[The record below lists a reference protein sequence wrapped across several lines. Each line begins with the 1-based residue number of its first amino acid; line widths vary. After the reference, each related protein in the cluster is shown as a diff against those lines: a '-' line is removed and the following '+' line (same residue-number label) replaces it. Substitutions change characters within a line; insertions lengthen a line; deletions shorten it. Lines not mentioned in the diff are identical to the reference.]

1 MKTAVRRVLL
11 MSALMSPTA
20 LYALGLGEIRL
31 NSALNQP
38 FDAEIELVSAA
49 QEDLAALRASLASSD
64 TFLRYGLD
72 RPAYLSDFT
81 FRVVRSGGK
90 DVLKVT
96 SPRPVTEPF
105 VTLLVEANW
114 PRGRLLRE
122 YTVLLDP
129 PVFAPAPA
137 ASEPAVA
144 VPRASAPARVATPAR
159 TEPAATPTMTPSE
172 PAPRRAAAAVA
183 AEPGSTYKVQPRDTL
198 WEIASAAYPG
208 TRADV
213 NRAMVAI
220 YQSNPQAF
228 SGNINLLRAGSELD
242 MPSSGDVSAI
252 SASAAADEVAR
263 QYKLWQEGSAAAPAV
278 AADGGRLRL
287 VTPEQGSATPSTA
300 TQPAPSAA
308 GSADLQSR
316 VQQLEAELAEARRLL
331 EVRNAELATLQGAA
345 APATEPAMPVA
356 EPAPAEGEA
365 AAVPAEPSPAAGEPQ
380 PEPEAAA
387 PPEPEPQPAAKPVA
401 PAEEP
406 APSLFDRLR
415 DYWWALLA
423 LLAAALGI
431 AVFQRRRQG
440 SGSTEVD
447 LEEALGR
454 PTGDLRTRVTTA
466 AGPREP
472 SIVVEERKAAEPV
485 PAKVAPVSAVAAAT
499 AAPEPSRRPVAIDD
513 TLSGEGPVNIE
524 AGDPLAEADF
534 HMAYGLYDQAADLVQ
549 VAAKREPQR
558 RDLKLKLLEIFFVWG
573 NKDRFLEVAREM
585 GASRA
590 NAQPGEWDKV
600 LIMGRQLAPEDPL
613 FAGPVRSVPESLDM
627 ELNAADVPLDIE
639 LTATKVGTLPDVDLT
654 ATAPRVEG
662 GEGGLDFVL
671 DEPVRGADEDA
682 ALAPTVE
689 TPRIKRASSDEPTAE
704 VPIEDLGLDVGD
716 VEGLDDLDDLATELT
731 QKTRGAVEDTVERPV
746 IARGQEPEDDL
757 LSSTSIMGGDTI
769 AQMID
774 EREPGVI
781 DLSDATGVM
790 PGLETGT
797 LEVTGLMPK
806 PDFAL
811 DAEAATMSEVGTK
824 LDLARA
830 YIDMGDPEGARS
842 ILDEVLKEGNP
853 NQRKEAER
861 LLAGLP

>member
-129 PVFAPAPA
+129 PVFAPTPVAAEPPVAAP
-137 ASEPAVA
+137 
-144 VPRASAPARVATPAR
+144 RTSAPAKAAAPVRA
-159 TEPAATPTMTPSE
+159 EPAPPPAMMPSE
-172 PAPRRAAAAVA
+172 PASRRAAAAVA
-183 AEPGSTYKVQPRDTL
+183 AEPGSTYRVQPRDTL

-228 SGNINLLRAGSELD
+228 GGNINVLRAGSELN

-263 QYKLWQEGSAAAPAV
+263 QYKLWQEGSASAPAA

-300 TQPAPSAA
+300 TQPAPSAE
-308 GSADLQSR
+308 GSAGLQSR

-345 APATEPAMPVA
+345 APAA
-356 EPAPAEGEA
+356 ETAAPAAEGAPVEGEV
-365 AAVPAEPSPAAGEPQ
+365 AAVPAESAPAAGEPQ
-380 PEPEAAA
+380 PEPEVAAQ
-387 PPEPEPQPAAKPVA
+387 PEPEPKPEAQPAA

-415 DYWWALLA
+415 EYWWALLA

-431 AVFQRRRQG
+431 AVLLRRRQG
-440 SGSTEVD
+440 SASAEVD

-454 PTGDLRTRVTTA
+454 RTDDLRTRVTA
-466 AGPREP
+466 AAPREP
-472 SIVVEERKAAEPV
+472 SIVVEERKAAEPAQ
-485 PAKVAPVSAVAAAT
+485 AKVVPVAAAAAAT

-534 HMAYGLYDQAADLVQ
+534 HMAYGLYDQAADLVL

-613 FAGPVRSVPESLDM
+613 FAGPVRSAPESLDM

-654 ATAPRVEG
+654 ATAPHVEG
-662 GEGGLDFVL
+662 AEGGLDFVL

-682 ALAPTVE
+682 AIAPTVE
-689 TPRIKRASSDEPTAE
+689 TPRIKRASSEEPTAE

-716 VEGLDDLDDLATELT
+716 IEGLDDLGDLEKELT
-731 QKTRGAVEDTVERPV
+731 QKTRAAVEDTVERPV
-746 IARGQEPEDDL
+746 IARGQGTDDDL
-757 LSSTSIMGGDTI
+757 LSSTSIMSGDTV

-781 DLSDATGVM
+781 DLSDATGVL
-790 PGLETGT
+790 PGLNSGT

-806 PDFAL
+806 PDFGL

>member
-1 MKTAVRRVLL
+1 

-49 QEDLAALRASLASSD
+49 QEDLAALRASLASND

-72 RPAYLSDFT
+72 KPAYLSEFT
-81 FRVVRSGGK
+81 FRVVRSGGR
-90 DVLKVT
+90 DVLKIT
-96 SPRPVTEPF
+96 SPRPVSEPF

-129 PVFAPAPA
+129 PVFAPAPTA
-137 ASEPAVA
+137 AEVPVA
-144 VPRASAPARVATPAR
+144 APRASVPARAPAPAPAPARAEAVPAPTPA
-159 TEPAATPTMTPSE
+159 PSE
-172 PAPRRAAAAVA
+172 PTPRRAAAVEA
-183 AEPGSTYKVQPRDTL
+183 GSTYTVRPRDTL

-213 NRAMVAI
+213 NRAMVAV

-228 SGNINLLRAGSELD
+228 GGNMNLLRAGSELR
-242 MPSSGDVSAI
+242 MPSSGDVAAI

-263 QYKLWQEGSAAAPAV
+263 QHRLWQEGATATATTAAAAT
-278 AADGGRLRL
+278 DGGRLRL
-287 VTPEQGSATPSTA
+287 VTPEQGSAAPSTA
-300 TQPAPSAA
+300 TQPSPSAA
-308 GSADLQSR
+308 DGANLQSR

-345 APATEPAMPVA
+345 VPAGEPAAPTAGA
-356 EPAPAEGEA
+356 EPAAAESTALPAEQA
-365 AAVPAEPSPAAGEPQ
+365 PVAGEPQ
-380 PEPEAAA
+380 PTPEAAA
-387 PPEPEPQPAAKPVA
+387 PPEPEPKPAAA
-401 PAEEP
+401 PAAATEEP

-415 DYWWALLA
+415 AYWWALLG
-423 LLAAALGI
+423 LLVAALGA
-431 AVFQRRRQG
+431 AVFLRRRQ
-440 SGSTEVD
+440 SSATAAVD
-447 LEEALGR
+447 LEEALSRR
-454 PTGDLRTRVTTA
+454 PDDLRARTA
-466 AGPREP
+466 AAPREP
-472 SIVVEERKAAEPV
+472 SIVVEERKQPEAVGVAA
-485 PAKVAPVSAVAAAT
+485 AASAAAVAAPR
-499 AAPEPSRRPVAIDD
+499 APEPSRKPVTVED
-513 TLSGEGPVNIE
+513 TLSGEGPASIE

-585 GASRA
+585 AGSRA
-590 NAQPGEWDKV
+590 SGQPGEWDKV
-600 LIMGRQLAPEDPL
+600 LIMGRQLVPDDPL
-613 FAGPVRSVPESLDM
+613 FAGAVSSAPESLDM
-627 ELNAADVPLDIE
+627 ELNAADAPLDIE

-654 ATAPRVEG
+654 VTAPRVDD

-671 DEPVRGADEDA
+671 DEPVRGADEDT
-682 ALAPTVE
+682 ALAPTIE
-689 TPRIKRASSDEPTAE
+689 TPRIKAASSDESTVE
-704 VPIEDLGLDVGD
+704 VPIEDLGLDVDD
-716 VEGLDDLDDLATELT
+716 VRGLDELDELEQNLSRT
-731 QKTRGAVEDTVERPV
+731 SRVLVEDTVERPNL
-746 IARGQEPEDDL
+746 ARDRGADEDL
-757 LSSTSIMGGDTI
+757 LSSTSIMGSDTI

-774 EREPGVI
+774 EPEPGVV
-781 DLSDATGVM
+781 DLSDATGVL
-790 PGLETGT
+790 PGIDAGK

-811 DAEAATMSEVGTK
+811 DAESTTMSEVGTK

-842 ILDEVLKEGNP
+842 ILEEVLKEGSAT
-853 NQRKEAER
+853 QRKEAER

>member
-129 PVFAPAPA
+129 PVFAPTPA
-137 ASEPAVA
+137 ASEPPVA
-144 VPRASAPARVATPAR
+144 APRTSAPAKAAAPTRV
-159 TEPAATPTMTPSE
+159 EPAPPPAMAPSE

-183 AEPGSTYKVQPRDTL
+183 AEPGSTYTVQPRDTL

-228 SGNINLLRAGSELD
+228 GGNINVLRAGSDLR
-242 MPSSGDVSAI
+242 MPSSGDVAAI

-263 QYKLWQEGSAAAPAV
+263 QYKLWREGATAAPAA

-287 VTPEQGSATPSTA
+287 VTPEQGSAAPSTA

-316 VQQLEAELAEARRLL
+316 VQRLEAELAEARRLL

-345 APATEPAMPVA
+345 APAA
-356 EPAPAEGEA
+356 EPAAPAAEAVPAEGET
-365 AAVPAEPSPAAGEPQ
+365 AAVPAEPAPAAGEPQ
-380 PEPEAAA
+380 TQPEVAAQ
-387 PPEPEPQPAAKPVA
+387 PEPEPKPEAQPAA

-415 DYWWALLA
+415 EYWWALLA

-431 AVFQRRRQG
+431 AVLLRRRQG
-440 SGSTEVD
+440 SGSAEVD

-454 PTGDLRTRVTTA
+454 RPDDLRARVTA
-466 AGPREP
+466 AASPREP
-472 SIVVEERKAAEPV
+472 SIVVEERKAADVV
-485 PAKVAPVSAVAAAT
+485 PAKAAPVAAGIAAG
-499 AAPEPSRRPVAIDD
+499 AAPEPSRKPVSIDD
-513 TLSGEGPVNIE
+513 TLSGEGPVSIE

-590 NAQPGEWDKV
+590 NAQPGEWDKI
-600 LIMGRQLAPEDPL
+600 LIMGRQLAPDDPL
-613 FAGPVRSVPESLDM
+613 FAGAVRSAPESLDM
-627 ELNAADVPLDIE
+627 ELNAADAPLDIE
-639 LTATKVGTLPDVDLT
+639 LTGSKVGTLPDVDLS

-662 GEGGLDFVL
+662 TEGGLDFVL

-689 TPRIKRASSDEPTAE
+689 TPRIKRASSDEPTTE

-716 VEGLDDLDDLATELT
+716 LEGLDDLGDLEKELT
-731 QKTRGAVEDTVERPV
+731 QKTRAAVEDTVERPA
-746 IARGQEPEDDL
+746 IAPREAADDDL

-769 AQMID
+769 AEMID
-774 EREPGVI
+774 EREPGVV
-781 DLSDATGVM
+781 DLSDATGVL
-790 PGLETGT
+790 PGIDAGK

-806 PDFAL
+806 PEFAI